1 MGRERTTTFLEGVAP
16 DHEVARH
23 MEAAEG
29 GRFISAIDVAQK
41 RRVVFLGNDL
51 ADKLFGKGNSPIGR
65 NVTIDG
71 LPFVCIGVL
80 KKKFQDSS
88 NNGPDADRAVIPYS
102 TSAPST
108 GSGTSA
114 TSSCVHATRH
124 WDRA

>member
-1 MGRERTTTFLEGVAP
+1 MGGSSA
-16 DHEVARH
+16 
-23 MEAAEG
+23 
-29 GRFISAIDVAQK
+29 AIDVAQK

-51 ADKLFGKGNSPIGR
+51 ADKLFGKGNSPIGK

-102 TSAPST
+102 TFRTIYGFRYVNHLIVRPRD
-108 GSGTSA
+108 A
-114 TSSCVHATRH
+114 TLGPTREGGDLPGAGPEVPIRPH
-124 WDRA
+124 